1 MRRLVQSISA
11 RLSTKKP
18 TQLHKNVIV
27 FTTHKA
33 ASMLLHR
40 LLADI
45 CQKNNITYYS
55 PNQSADKQLPFDRIF
70 NGEDFI
76 AARTGCFGPVRFFV
90 PSAALSHAN
99 IIVHLRDPR
108 DVLTSMF
115 FSYCLMHPGEIEP
128 NTGYRK
134 EVAEAGIDKFVL
146 DMSDENF
153 SRYEGDYGIGS
164 KYGRYVGNVYD
175 RYTTYLREIVGKPN
189 AVLISYEEM
198 VLDFASWLRKFLAA
212 FELADPDE
220 TYEFALRRHADAVK
234 PRVDETR
241 TEPTVF
247 PAAFP
252 NLLVEDIWSH
262 KRRVIPGD
270 HKEKLRPETISKLNL
285 RFRQVL
291 DALGYSDSQD
301 ETNQIFRIAPKF

>member
-11 RLSTKKP
+11 HLLTKKP
-18 TQLHKNVIV
+18 TQLDKNVIV

-33 ASMLLHR
+33 ASMLLHK

-55 PNQSADKQLPFDRIF
+55 PNQKADKQLPFDRIF

-90 PSAALSHAN
+90 PSAALSNAN
-99 IIVHLRDPR
+99 IILHLRDPR

-115 FSYCLMHPGEIEP
+115 FSYCFMHPGEIEP

-153 SRYEGDYGIGS
+153 SRYQGDYGIGS

-189 AVLISYEEM
+189 AVVISYEEM

-220 TYEFALRRHADAVK
+220 TYEFAMKLHAEAVK
-234 PRVDETR
+234 P
-241 TEPTVF
+241 
-247 PAAFP
+247 AG
-252 NLLVEDIWSH
+252 EDIWSH

-301 ETNQIFRIAPKF
+301 ETNQMFRIVSKF

>member
-1 MRRLVQSISA
+1 MRRLVRSISA
-11 RLSTKKP
+11 RLSAKKP
-18 TQLHKNVIV
+18 TQLAKNVIV

-40 LLADI
+40 VLADI

-76 AARTGCFGPVRFFV
+76 AARTGCFGPLRFFV
-90 PSAALSHAN
+90 PSAALSNAS

-115 FSYCLMHPGEIEP
+115 FSYCFMHPGEIEP

-134 EVAEAGIDKFVL
+134 EVGEAGIDKFVL

-153 SRYEGDYGIGS
+153 SRYKGDYGIGS
-164 KYGRYVGNVYD
+164 KYGRYIGNVYD
-175 RYTTYLREIVGKPN
+175 RYATYLREIVSKPN
-189 AVLISYEEM
+189 AVVISYEEM
-198 VLDFASWLRKFLAA
+198 VLDFASWLRKFLAP
-212 FELADPDE
+212 FELADADE
-220 TYEFALRRHADAVK
+220 TYKLVMRRHAKTVK
-234 PRVDETR
+234 P
-241 TEPTVF
+241 
-247 PAAFP
+247 AG
-252 NLLVEDIWSH
+252 EDIWSH
-262 KRRVIPGD
+262 KRRVTPGD
-270 HKEKLRPETISKLNL
+270 YKEKLRPETISKLNV

-301 ETNQIFRIAPKF
+301 ETSQILSNKS

>member
-11 RLSTKKP
+11 HLSTKKP
-18 TQLHKNVIV
+18 TPLDKNVIV

-76 AARTGCFGPVRFFV
+76 AARTGCFGPLRFFV
-90 PSAALSHAN
+90 PSTALSNAN

-115 FSYCLMHPGEIEP
+115 FSYCFIHAGEIEP
-128 NTGYRK
+128 NTGYRQ
-134 EVAEAGIDKFVL
+134 EVAEAGIDQFVL

-153 SRYEGDYGIGS
+153 SRYKGDYGIGS
-164 KYGRYVGNVYD
+164 RYGRYIGNVYD
-175 RYTTYLREIVGKPN
+175 RYATYLREIVGKPN
-189 AVLISYEEM
+189 AVVISYEEM

-212 FELADPDE
+212 FELADAGE
-220 TYEFALRRHADAVK
+220 TYKFVMRRHVKAVK
-234 PRVDETR
+234 PVDE
-241 TEPTVF
+241 
-247 PAAFP
+247 
-252 NLLVEDIWSH
+252 NMWSH
-262 KRRVIPGD
+262 KRRVTPGD
-270 HKEKLRPETISKLNL
+270 YKEKLRSETILKLNM

-291 DALGYSDSQD
+291 DGLGYSYSQD
-301 ETNQIFRIAPKF
+301 ETKQIFSNKS